1 MSNIPIPNHI
11 TNIIDDIRGS
21 IGRLVGFT
29 VLDSTTPCSVCT
41 LDPTTDTST
50 DSFCPVCSGVYY
62 IKNTSEVMI
71 SGHVTWKD
79 ADRIAYYSAGTVM
92 EGDARVQIK
101 RSSRN
106 LDVLDR
112 TEHITLDGRKMHIQT
127 LTPLGVPELNRI
139 ALSLIEEEKNE

>member
-29 VLDSTTPCSVCT
+29 VLDSTTPCPVCT
-41 LDPTTDTST
+41 LDPVTDTST

-62 IKNTSEVMI
+62 IKVVSEVTV

-79 ADRIAYYSAGTVM
+79 ADRVAYYSAGTVM

-101 RSSRN
+101 YSTKN
-106 LDVLDR
+106 LDIIDR
-112 TEHITLDGRKMHIQT
+112 TEFVTLDSRKMQIQT
-127 LTPLGVPELNRI
+127 VTPLGVPELNRI
-139 ALSLIEEEKNE
+139 AISLIEEEKNE